1 MLRLVCRPP
10 GREHSQTRQGSRSC
24 ATAARRRHYR
34 LRAGKRHSFTC
45 LIAENDE
52 GLHKYN
58 ELREADLSH
67 PVEKIGKDLRAMM
80 PWLESTT

>member
-1 MLRLVCRPP
+1 MKSPELRLF
-10 GREHSQTRQGSRSC
+10 
-24 ATAARRRHYR
+24 
-34 LRAGKRHSFTC
+34 RAIITQA
-45 LIAENDE
+45 IEDAMYE